1 MYGSDEALA
10 LRLRD
15 TKANLGFL
23 DVSPYINT
31 NDRPRL
37 PDAEA
42 EAFCRSTDRSS
53 RPCFLAGDIRVNEN
67 HGKRLN
73 VSKFPSIYCWQSL
86 IFNWREQIRT
96 KKLNKN
102 SICIQSEF
110 NWSALNFPVCVYCAS
125 KVEKK
130 LKSNINC
137 VYLTLFGDQA
147 GPALIRP
154 DL

>member
-1 MYGSDEALA
+1 MNDHHHQQHRSSWVDLRSYQVNEITSYIDASQVYGSDEALA

-37 PDAEA
+37 PDGEA

-73 VSKFPSIYCWQSL
+73 VSKFQRLVFIAGNHL
-86 IFNWREQIRT
+86 
-96 KKLNKN
+96 
-102 SICIQSEF
+102 
-110 NWSALNFPVCVYCAS
+110 
-125 KVEKK
+125 
-130 LKSNINC
+130 
-137 VYLTLFGDQA
+137 YLTEGNK
-147 GPALIRP
+147 
-154 DL
+154 

>member
-73 VSKFPSIYCWQSL
+73 DFKFQRQVFITGNHLIYFL
-86 IFNWREQIRT
+86 LKRTNKNKTKLIRT
-96 KKLNKN
+96 VYELN
-102 SICIQSEF
+102 QSSTEV
-110 NWSALNFPVCVYCAS
+110 L
-125 KVEKK
+125 
-130 LKSNINC
+130 
-137 VYLTLFGDQA
+137 
-147 GPALIRP
+147 
-154 DL
+154 

>member
-1 MYGSDEALA
+1 MNDHHHQQHRSSWVVLRSYQVNEITSYIDASQVYGSDEALA

-67 HGKRLN
+67 HGKRFN
-73 VSKFPSIYCWQSL
+73 VSKFQRLVFIAGNHL
-86 IFNWREQIRT
+86 
-96 KKLNKN
+96 
-102 SICIQSEF
+102 
-110 NWSALNFPVCVYCAS
+110 
-125 KVEKK
+125 
-130 LKSNINC
+130 
-137 VYLTLFGDQA
+137 YLTEGNK
-147 GPALIRP
+147 
-154 DL
+154 